1 MYMYIHICIYVYV
14 KLCAY
19 AHAYYLTEQFES
31 KLQTWHIMAFFL
43 STVYLNR
50 PSVARLLLPYLLLP
64 SSHISTP
71 IWVTHIDMLACSL
84 PYLFHVLIITHTHI
98 FIYAILPCF
107 TEVKSYAHFSASCFP
122 YISILW
128 GTPLK
133 KSVDTTVT
141 NLFLI
146 TFRYISHTIN
156 MPV

>member
-1 MYMYIHICIYVYV
+1 MTHHGF
-14 KLCAY
+14 L
-19 AHAYYLTEQFES
+19 
-31 KLQTWHIMAFFL
+31 FL
-43 STVYLNR
+43 STVYLNLK
-50 PSVARLLLPYLLLP
+50 VHLLHGYYSLILLLP

-71 IWVTHIDMLACSL
+71 VWVTHIDMLACSL

-98 FIYAILPCF
+98 FIYAILSCF
-107 TEVKSYAHFSASCFP
+107 TEMKSYAHFSASCFP